1 MKRNVVIGR
10 MWAEMEKLRKE
21 HGLPER
27 AEVVMMDAA
36 FDYKVKNMRYRQ
48 ENEISDVV
56 ASRDL
61 KRMCDIGLL
70 MPVGEKRGRYY

>member
-36 FDYKVKNMRYRQ
+36 FDYKVKNMRYP
-48 ENEISDVV
+48 
-56 ASRDL
+56 SR
-61 KRMCDIGLL
+61 
-70 MPVGEKRGRYY
+70 E